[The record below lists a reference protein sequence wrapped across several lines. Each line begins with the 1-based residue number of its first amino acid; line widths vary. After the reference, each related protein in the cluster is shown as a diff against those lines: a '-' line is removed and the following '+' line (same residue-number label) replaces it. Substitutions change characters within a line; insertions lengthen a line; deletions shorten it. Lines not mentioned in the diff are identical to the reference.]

1 MASPGLEE
9 QIDELISK
17 REEIFKRVHELENHI
32 ENINEEIDLTSFDLD
47 ENVASENS
55 DFDQD
60 TELYQDP
67 QESVDSEEIDNVAQ
81 ELSGRLRLEP
91 DQAAESDSE
100 DTGELYERAVDRGE
114 QLELLEHVHELH
126 QRKDSTEEKL
136 IKAKQKLQQ
145 VTDKIDEIDRK
156 ALELIQGHID
166 KIVSAEDGR
175 KRDEELHTTYAI
187 AWEYFATAFLQQ
199 VNKPKGITAEHCGRA
214 DDKGADVLL
223 RSPNSRL
230 KAVVQVKLGKFFS
243 KGKGNQIVL
252 CLVGSCVY
260 YGAKEGVVFSNESD
274 KTLTDHTKE
283 TIRGLECGGYKIE
296 CYFIERIECEMESLS
311 VLAKCKVLRKFLD
324 LLPK

>member
-32 ENINEEIDLTSFDLD
+32 ENINEEIDLD
-47 ENVASENS
+47 ENVASENN

-67 QESVDSEEIDNVAQ
+67 QESVDSDEEIDNVAQ
-81 ELSGRLRLEP
+81 EP

-100 DTGELYERAVDRGE
+100 DTGELYERAVDWGE
-114 QLELLEHVHELH
+114 QSELLEHVHELH

-175 KRDEELHTTYAI
+175 KHDEELHTTCAI
-187 AWEYFATAFLQQ
+187 AWEYFATAFLQL
-199 VNKPKGITAEHCGRA
+199 VNKPKGITAEHCGKANDR
-214 DDKGADVLL
+214 GADVLL
-223 RSPNSRL
+223 RSPDSRL
-230 KAVVQVKLGKFFS
+230 KAVVQVKRGKFFS

-260 YGAKEGVVFSNESD
+260 CGAKEGVVFSNESD
-274 KTLTDHTKE
+274 KTLTDCTKE
-283 TIRGLECGGYKIE
+283 TIRGLERGGYKIE
-296 CYFIERIECEMESLS
+296 CYFIERIEREMESLS